1 MEQTMTGMDFKIR
14 EVAQRIREL
23 REISGFTVEEMAQR
37 TNLSVEEYVA
47 CEAGRRN
54 LNIAFLYR
62 CTLSFG
68 VDMGDLLE
76 GRSPKLQTYALTRKG
91 EGQRIEEAHPSIR
104 NARQACGRVS
114 RNEVSP
120 LLFRGWSYS
129 APPIY
134 TLFLFI
140 IYKKLHTVKGNSQ
153 FFCQNQEK
161 YFPD

>member
-37 TNLSVEEYVA
+37 TNLSVDEYVA
-47 CEAGRRN
+47 CEAGQRN

-76 GRSPKLQTYALTRKG
+76 GRSPKLRSYDLTRKG
-91 EGQRIEEAHPSIR
+91 EGQRIEEAHHMTGFSLAPDFR
-104 NARQACGRVS
+104 NRIAL
-114 RNEVSP
+114 P
-120 LLFRGWSYS
+120 LYMELPYRPGSEYED
-129 APPIY
+129 IEL
-134 TLFLFI
+134 TT
-140 IYKKLHTVKGNSQ
+140 HEG
-153 FFCQNQEK
+153 QECDIVISGHMK
-161 YFPD
+161 I